1 MTWLNPVTLAGPH
14 ALFAQVTAQAAPAVL
29 AIATGNLIISPTT
42 TLSATLSPAQIVVSS
57 AAPAYFG
64 LVITNTGDADLQVNL
79 AAASAATVALVP
91 GPINLPGGYSGL
103 VLVSASALA
112 PGVYPITV
120 TVMSAAGVVT
130 ATATLRRTGQVYL
143 PIARK

>member
-1 MTWLNPVTLAGPH
+1 M
-14 ALFAQVTAQAAPAVL
+14 F
-29 AIATGNLIISPTT
+29 ISPTPS
-42 TLSATLSPAQIVVSS
+42 LSATLSPAQIVVSG

-64 LVITNTGDADLQVNL
+64 LVITNTGDADLQVSL
-79 AAASAATVALVP
+79 AVTSAANVALAS
-91 GPINLPGGYSGL
+91 GATYLPSGYGGL

-120 TVMSAAGVVT
+120 MVTSAAGTVT